1 MARYTGPV
9 CKLCRREGEKL
20 FLKGHRC
27 FTTKCAFERR
37 SYPPGMHGRRAKWRR
52 KVTDFG
58 TQLRNKQKAR
68 RVYGVMERQ
77 FRRYFALAER
87 RKGVTGANLLQILE
101 SRLDNAVYR
110 LGFAS
115 SRAHARQ
122 IIRHGHFDVNGRKTN
137 IPSYL
142 VRPDD
147 LISVRDKSKSK
158 SYFKDVAEEME
169 RRLVP
174 EWLSVDVKTLSGRV
188 LALPTRE
195 EIEVPLN
202 EQLIVEYYSR

>member
-1 MARYTGPV
+1 M
-9 CKLCRREGEKL
+9 
-20 FLKGHRC
+20 
-27 FTTKCAFERR
+27 
-37 SYPPGMHGRRAKWRR
+37 
-52 KVTDFG
+52 
-58 TQLRNKQKAR
+58 
-68 RVYGVMERQ
+68 YGVMERQ
-77 FRRYFALAER
+77 FRRYFELAER

-115 SRAHARQ
+115 SRAQARQ

-137 IPSYL
+137 IPSCL
-142 VRPDD
+142 VRPGD

-158 SYFKDVAEEME
+158 TYFKNVADEME

-174 EWLSVDVKTLSGRV
+174 EWLSVDAQTLSGHV

>member
-1 MARYTGPV
+1 M
-9 CKLCRREGEKL
+9 
-20 FLKGHRC
+20 
-27 FTTKCAFERR
+27 
-37 SYPPGMHGRRAKWRR
+37 
-52 KVTDFG
+52 
-58 TQLRNKQKAR
+58 
-68 RVYGVMERQ
+68 YGVMERQ
-77 FRRYFALAER
+77 FRRYFELAER

-115 SRAHARQ
+115 SRAQARQ

-142 VRPDD
+142 VRPGD

-158 SYFKDVAEEME
+158 TYFENVAEEME